1 MASLNKVFLIG
12 NLTRDPELRHTNSGM
27 AVCEMGLAVSRRY
40 VSNGQDKEEVCFVDI
55 LAWGKQGESCQRHIS
70 KGDPILVEGRLQ
82 LDQWSDRDSGAKR
95 SKLRVVADR
104 IQFLARREG
113 GRDGGYDNSR
123 DGGYDNGR
131 DGGYDNEPDYNQGY
145 NQSYNQNSGG
155 NSWQQSPPP
164 QQAGGAWG
172 NSFQQQ
178 PQKPQYGGGR
188 PPQMPDGAFDVDGT
202 EDDIPF

>member
-55 LAWGKQGESCQRHIS
+55 LAWGRQGESCQRHIS

-82 LDQWSDRDSGAKR
+82 LDQWNDRDSGAKR

-104 IQFLARREG
+104 IQFLSRREG
-113 GRDGGYDNSR
+113 GRDNNY
-123 DGGYDNGR
+123 DGGDS
-131 DGGYDNEPDYNQGY
+131 DYNNNNQG
-145 NQSYNQNSGG
+145 YNQNSGG
-155 NSWQQSPPP
+155 NSWQQSP
-164 QQAGGAWG
+164 QQQGGGGWG

-178 PQKPQYGGGR
+178 QPQQQQKPQYGGGR

>member
-55 LAWGKQGESCQRHIS
+55 LAWGRQGESCQRHIS

-82 LDQWSDRDSGAKR
+82 LDQWNDRDSGAKR

-104 IQFLARREG
+104 IQFLSRREG
-113 GRDGGYDNSR
+113 GRDNNY
-123 DGGYDNGR
+123 DGGDS
-131 DGGYDNEPDYNQGY
+131 DYNNNNQG
-145 NQSYNQNSGG
+145 YNQNSGG
-155 NSWQQSPPP
+155 NSWQQSP
-164 QQAGGAWG
+164 QQQGGGGWG

-178 PQKPQYGGGR
+178 QPQQQQKPQYGGGS
-188 PPQMPDGAFDVDGT
+188 PPANA
-202 EDDIPF
+202 

>member
-55 LAWGKQGESCQRHIS
+55 LAWGRQGESCQRHIS

-82 LDQWSDRDSGAKR
+82 LDQWNDRDSGAKR

-104 IQFLARREG
+104 IQFLSRREG
-113 GRDGGYDNSR
+113 GRDNNY
-123 DGGYDNGR
+123 DGGDS
-131 DGGYDNEPDYNQGY
+131 DYNNNNQG
-145 NQSYNQNSGG
+145 YNQNSGG
-155 NSWQQSPPP
+155 NSWQQSP
-164 QQAGGAWG
+164 QQPGGGGWG

-178 PQKPQYGGGR
+178 QPQQQQKPQYGGGR

>member
-27 AVCEMGLAVSRRY
+27 AVCEMGLAVSRKY

-55 LAWGKQGESCQRHIS
+55 LAWGRQGESCQRHIS

-82 LDQWSDRDSGAKR
+82 LDQWNDRDTGAKR

-104 IQFLARREG
+104 IQFLSRREG
-113 GRDGGYDNSR
+113 GRDGGYD
-123 DGGYDNGR
+123 GGGS
-131 DGGYDNEPDYNQGY
+131 NQ
-145 NQSYNQNSGG
+145 NQSYSQNSGG
-155 NSWQQSPPP
+155 NTSWQQPP
-164 QQAGGAWG
+164 QQQQSSQQQQGQGGGGAWG
-172 NSFQQQ
+172 NNSFQQQ
-178 PQKPQYGGGR
+178 PQKPQQGGGK